1 MLYQQITKN
10 KRKTV
15 ILLAI
20 FVIILAI
27 IGAVSGKIFY
37 NSPIEGIMWSIFASV
52 VYLLIGLANPA
63 SMIMRMN
70 HAIEIK
76 EQDDP

>member
-52 VYLLIGLANPA
+52 VYLL
-63 SMIMRMN
+63 
-70 HAIEIK
+70 
-76 EQDDP
+76 